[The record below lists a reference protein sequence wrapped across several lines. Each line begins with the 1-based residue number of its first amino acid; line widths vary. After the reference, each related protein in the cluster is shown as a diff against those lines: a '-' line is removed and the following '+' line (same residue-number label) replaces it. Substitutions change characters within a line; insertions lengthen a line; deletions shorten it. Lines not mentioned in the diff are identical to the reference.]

1 MELGSN
7 VTKLLPDGN
16 VEVNSGT
23 TEINAET
30 IILQPGFSV
39 NEGAELKILNK

>member
-23 TEINAET
+23 TEIM
-30 IILQPGFSV
+30 QKQSFFS
-39 NEGAELKILNK
+39 LDFL